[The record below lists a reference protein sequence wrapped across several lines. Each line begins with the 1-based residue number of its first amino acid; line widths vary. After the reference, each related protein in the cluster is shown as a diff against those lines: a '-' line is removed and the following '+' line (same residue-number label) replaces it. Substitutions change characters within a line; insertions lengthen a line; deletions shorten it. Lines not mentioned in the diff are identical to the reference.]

1 MPEQPLIANHTPQDT
16 HRRGTLTK
24 AERALSLTAGA
35 ALLLQ
40 GWRKGG
46 LGGALHSAAGA
57 YAVFRGYAGHCSLK
71 QALTP
76 TPFEQQFSRE
86 HHWPISEAITRSIT
100 IARPLEEVS
109 AFLARPEQIG
119 PLLRWVDSVE
129 QLAPDTT
136 LWTLRAPAGKRV
148 QCTLIQTQSQEPS
161 VLHWKTPGDA
171 RWAHDITVSLT
182 PAPAGRGTQ
191 VKAVVVCKPAMG
203 KLGYGL
209 ARAISLFSDKALLN
223 ALQAVKQQLET
234 GEVSNNRLRPE
245 QDDDFFYVHAADDQV
260 TTDHPAVKTGVAIEG
275 GPH

>member
-1 MPEQPLIANHTPQDT
+1 MTEHPLIANHTSEDT

-24 AERALSLTAGA
+24 AERTLSLTAGA
-35 ALLLQ
+35 ALLLN
-40 GWRKGG
+40 GWRTGG
-46 LGGALHSAAGA
+46 LGGALQTAAGA
-57 YAVFRGYAGHCSLK
+57 YALVRGTAGHCTLK

-100 IARPLEEVS
+100 IGRPLEEVS

-119 PLLRWVDSVE
+119 PLLRWVDSIE

-136 LWTLRAPAGKRV
+136 RWTLRAPVGKRV
-148 QCTLIQTQSQEPS
+148 QCTLIQTQNQEPA

-275 GPH
+275 GNH